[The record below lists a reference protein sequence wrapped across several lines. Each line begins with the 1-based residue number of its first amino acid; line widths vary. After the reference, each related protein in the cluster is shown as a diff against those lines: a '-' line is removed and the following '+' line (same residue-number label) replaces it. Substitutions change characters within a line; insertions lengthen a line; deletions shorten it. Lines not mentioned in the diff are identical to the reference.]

1 MEQETMARAISI
13 TEHTIVLKKELRKWI
28 ENTDE
33 GIVSPLSFR
42 IGGDINYMDKEAF
55 EQFKAIS
62 IACLEEKI
70 SELEAEFAAL

>member
-13 TEHTIVLKKELRKWI
+13 TEYTRELKNELRKWV

-33 GIVSPLSFR
+33 GITSPLSFR
-42 IGGDINYMDKEAF
+42 IGGAMKYMDKEAF

-70 SELEAEFAAL
+70 AELEDEFAAL